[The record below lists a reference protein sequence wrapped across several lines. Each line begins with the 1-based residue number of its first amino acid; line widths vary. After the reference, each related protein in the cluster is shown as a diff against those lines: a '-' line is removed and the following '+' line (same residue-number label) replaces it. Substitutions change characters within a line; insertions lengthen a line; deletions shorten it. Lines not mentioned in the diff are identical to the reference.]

1 MLTKKDLTALK
12 KDISAIDKKLEKL
25 LQAVSTSKNAGA
37 AKPAKRAPVEAAKKR
52 AGQATATDQVL
63 AIINRSKKGVDT
75 ATLMNK
81 TGFNQ
86 KKVTNILH
94 RSFKAG
100 KIKRVEK
107 GIYLGAK

>member
-25 LQAVSTSKNAGA
+25 LQAVSTSKKAGA
-37 AKPAKRAPVEAAKKR
+37 AKPAKRAPIDAAKKR

-100 KIKRVEK
+100 KIQRVEK